1 MYKIRRSMYTETA
14 HMLKGHLGL
23 CQYYHGHSYKWTV
36 EIGAEELQKDMV
48 IDFTDLKDLMNAVI
62 GIYDHALVVDKHT
75 WETQIKNK
83 VMDTSRVVQL
93 PKRPTAEVMAEH
105 IFQQLKIM
113 LPKTWT
119 LLRVV
124 CRETEN
130 NEAEYCETNLL

>member
-23 CQYYHGHSYKWTV
+23 CQYYHGHSYKWTI
-36 EIGAEELQKDMV
+36 EIGAETLQDDMV
-48 IDFTDLKDLMNAVI
+48 IDFTELKDLMNMTI
-62 GIYDHALVVDKHT
+62 GAYDHALVTDVKT
-75 WETQIKNK
+75 WEEQIANSK
-83 VMDTSRVVQL
+83 VDTSRVIVVA
-93 PKRPTAEVMAEH
+93 KRPTAENMAED
-105 IFQQLKIM
+105 IYKKLKRL
-113 LPKTWT
+113 LPKGLI